1 MLPIKDKKYDTI
13 SHPNWGQLFNDHDP
27 EHTMKNKFPFR
38 NIFCIDQKP
47 ENLIRTVIQD
57 PVAQAQAHEARKRFA
72 PTVPPNPWE
81 DSESDNPQNGPK
93 ENESNQNGNE
103 ESKQNNGQ
111 NSDESRQ
118 NPHKDGQDKDKKASD
133 VFRSQINALHGN
145 DADRKKAFEEER
157 EQNVLQQNQNGDV
170 PVVTLT
176 SKEFSTLMRSVDEKQ
191 AVLDKKNN
199 IIKTSSEDALFDLMG
214 GD

>member
-1 MLPIKDKKYDTI
+1 MVEL
-13 SHPNWGQLFNDHDP
+13 Q
-27 EHTMKNKFPFR
+27 
-38 NIFCIDQKP
+38 
-47 ENLIRTVIQD
+47 
-57 PVAQAQAHEARKRFA
+57 
-72 PTVPPNPWE
+72 
-81 DSESDNPQNGPK
+81 
-93 ENESNQNGNE
+93 NESNQNGNE